1 MSSNSGR
8 SGNWGRWGSEDQTG
22 ALNLV
27 TPELT
32 RRAVGLVRDGRTLSL
47 AQTLGPSTVSSGH
60 RPRPARFMNRAAG
73 DYAHGART
81 PGGFKFAE
89 DTVQFSTHSGTH
101 VDALSHAWA
110 GEHLYNG
117 HPEASTRTTRGA
129 QRCGAEQLI
138 PVVTRGILVDLVRAS
153 GDFLAPSTPVG
164 VPELTRGI
172 TEAGVTPEPGD
183 AVLIRTGWWESRG
196 GSEDY
201 FADEPGITEE
211 AARWLADHDVA
222 LVGAD
227 NYAVEQQTDQPGFP
241 AHLLLLHQHGV
252 PLIENLDL
260 AALAAALHDARRS
273 TFLLVFAP
281 IPLVGSTGSPVAPVA
296 VL

>member
-1 MSSNSGR
+1 MT
-8 SGNWGRWGSEDQTG
+8 GNWGRWGPDDQAG

-47 AQTLGPSTVSSGH
+47 AQPLGPATASSGH
-60 RPRPARFMNRAAG
+60 RPRPARFMNRSAG

-110 GEHLYNG
+110 GEQLYNG
-117 HPEASTRTTRGA
+117 HSEASTRTTRGA
-129 QRCGAEQLI
+129 QRCGAEQLV
-138 PVVTRGILVDLVRAS
+138 PVVTRGILIDLVRAR
-153 GDFLAPSTPVG
+153 GGFLEPSTPVG
-164 VPELTRGI
+164 VAELERGI
-172 TEAGVTPEPGD
+172 AEAGVTPEPGD
-183 AVLIRTGWWESRG
+183 AVLTRTGWWESRG
-196 GSEDY
+196 DSTGY

-211 AARWLADHDVA
+211 AAAWLAERDVA

-241 AHLLLLHQHGV
+241 VHLLLLHRHGV
-252 PLIENLDL
+252 PLVENLHL
-260 AALAAALHDARRS
+260 AELATALDDAGRS
-273 TFLLVFAP
+273 AFLLVFAP